1 MFDITLFTSF
11 SAGLLS
17 FLSPCVLPIVPFY
30 MSYLTGY
37 GIPGSNEDVTNVS
50 STSMLPVL
58 LACCFALGVITV
70 FVLLGA
76 SATYIGL
83 AFRDYFDTLRWIAAI
98 VIIIMGMQFLGL
110 IKISFLYRQFKF
122 ERDQANPASILGAY
136 FVGLT
141 FAFGWTPCVGPI
153 LSAILFLAAGQDTAG
168 QGVYLLLAYGLGMTV
183 PFIICAIFINHFIQW
198 LKKFRRY
205 LGLIEKITG
214 AALVLFGILI
224 ATNKISILAE
234 WMFVVVPGFRLV
246 G

>member
-37 GIPGSNEDVTNVS
+37 GINGSNEDLKIS
-50 STSMLPVL
+50 SSSSILPVL
-58 LACCFALGVITV
+58 LACFFALGVTTV

-98 VIIIMGMQFLGL
+98 AIIVMGMHFLGL
-110 IKISFLYRQFKF
+110 IKISLLYRQFKF
-122 ERDQANPASILGAY
+122 ERAHANPASILGAY
-136 FVGLT
+136 VVGLT

-153 LSAILFLAAGQDTAG
+153 LSAILFLAAGQETAD

-183 PFIICAIFINHFIQW
+183 PFIICAIFINHFIRW

-214 AALVLFGILI
+214 AVLVLFGILI
-224 ATNKISILAE
+224 ATNKISTFAE
-234 WMFVVVPGFRLV
+234 WMLVVVPAFRLV